1 MDLKNYLIESDTK
14 KAEFARAINVSAALL
29 HQWIKGIRPVASQHC
44 PAIEKQTGGKVTRKE
59 LRPDDWHKIWPEL
72 VNAPAPRRAT
82 DPVPPP
88 GHAGRQPP
96 TTNRILDTVPD
107 RAAVGIDARAIP

>member
-14 KAEFARAINVSAALL
+14 KAKFARAINVSAALL
-29 HQWIKGIRPVASQHC
+29 HQWIEGIRPVAIQHC

-72 VNAPAPRRAT
+72 VHAPAPPRAT

-107 RAAVGIDARAIP
+107 RAAVGIDVRAIP

>member
-72 VNAPAPRRAT
+72 VNTPAPRRAT
-82 DPVPPP
+82 DPAPAP

-96 TTNRILDTVPD
+96 ATNRILDTVPD

>member
-14 KAEFARAINVSAALL
+14 KAEFARAINISAALL
-29 HQWIKGIRPVASQHC
+29 HQWIEGIRPVAIQHC

-59 LRPDDWHKIWPEL
+59 LRPDDWHKIWPDL
-72 VNAPAPRRAT
+72 AAAPAPRRST
-82 DPVPPP
+82 DPVPST

-96 TTNRILDTVPD
+96 TTNCILDTVPD
-107 RAAVGIDARAIP
+107 RAAVGIDARGIP